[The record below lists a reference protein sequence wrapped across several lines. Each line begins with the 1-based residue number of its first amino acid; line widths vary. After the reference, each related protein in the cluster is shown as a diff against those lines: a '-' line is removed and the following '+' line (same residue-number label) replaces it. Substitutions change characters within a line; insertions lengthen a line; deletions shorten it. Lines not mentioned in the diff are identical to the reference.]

1 MGRLKKRRVSSH
13 QRLLDLEETALLTTS
28 LVDLV
33 FVLSVVLQIGGLDA
47 IRMTR
52 PIEEILRNFGILGGR
67 R

>member
-28 LVDLV
+28 LVDFV
-33 FVLSVVLQIGGLDA
+33 FVLGVVSHIGGLDTF
-47 IRMTR
+47 RMAH
-52 PIEEILRNFGILGGR
+52 PIEDIFRNFGNFGGR

>member
-1 MGRLKKRRVSSH
+1 MGRLKKRTASSH

-28 LVDLV
+28 LVYPV
-33 FVLSVVLQIGGLDA
+33 FVLDVVLQIGCLDA

-52 PIEEILRNFGILGGR
+52 PIEEILRNFGNLGGR